1 MWFKGISAN
10 SWYPLTCSD
19 GVWDPE
25 KWHASL
31 YPASGRSSPVESV
44 KKELDTDRPSLVRRI
59 VGEHAV
65 TQKWGQQF
73 WRQCS
78 LLLASFLAVSVLC
91 IEGKCHYQETDLPTG
106 FFSISR
112 VKS

>member
-1 MWFKGISAN
+1 MDASAN
-10 SWYPLTCSD
+10 CGYSLTFSD

-31 YPASGRSSPVESV
+31 YPASGRSSPVESL

-59 VGEHAV
+59 VGEHSV
-65 TQKWGQQF
+65 TQKSGQQF

-78 LLLASFLAVSVLC
+78 LLLASGLAVRVLR
-91 IEGKCHYQETDLPTG
+91 IGGKCHYQETDLPMG
-106 FFSISR
+106 FFLISR
-112 VKS
+112 IKS